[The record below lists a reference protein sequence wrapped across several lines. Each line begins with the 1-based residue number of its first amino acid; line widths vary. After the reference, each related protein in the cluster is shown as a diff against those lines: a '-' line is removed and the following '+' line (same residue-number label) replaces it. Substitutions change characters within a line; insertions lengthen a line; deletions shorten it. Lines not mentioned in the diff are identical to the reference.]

1 MAVRLEKVV
10 TVHRLMAVIDQ
21 PAAAALARRRAAR
34 VVAWA
39 ADLARR
45 CHRRQ
50 PAGLV
55 HQDQGAGE
63 PGGAG
68 PGRARGGR
76 PRPVRRQ
83 PPAGPAGPTRPLSVG
98 AAVGPSRPEPEPTK
112 PEPEPPPQ
120 PTRPPEPEPPK
131 PEASSEQALGHGGAV
146 GRPGRPRDRDRAAGG
161 RGRCAGR
168 LVAHRPVLASR
179 CTWWATRG
187 CRRRHA
193 LEHPPS
199 SAAAC
204 VP

>member
-21 PAAAALARRRAAR
+21 PEAAALARRRAAR

-45 CHRRQ
+45 CYRRQ

-83 PPAGPAGPTRPLSVG
+83 PPAGPAGPTGPLSVG
-98 AAVGPSRPEPEPTK
+98 AAVGPSSRPPPEPTK
-112 PEPEPPPQ
+112 PEPEPPPE

-131 PEASSEQALGHGGAV
+131 PEASSERTLGTVERLGYRV
-146 GRPGRPRDRDRAAGG
+146 GRGIAIVL
-161 RGRCAGR
+161 
-168 LVAHRPVLASR
+168 LVAVVAVPVA
-179 CTWWATRG
+179 WWLIAR
-187 CRRRHA
+187 
-193 LEHPPS
+193 S
-199 SAAAC
+199 
-204 VP
+204 